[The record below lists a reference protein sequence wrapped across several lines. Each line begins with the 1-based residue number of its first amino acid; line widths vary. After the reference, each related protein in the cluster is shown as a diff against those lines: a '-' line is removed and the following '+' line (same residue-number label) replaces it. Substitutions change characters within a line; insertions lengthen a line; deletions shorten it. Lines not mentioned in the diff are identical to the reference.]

1 MILQNTSQ
9 NASKTYKVFL
19 LTIFGKGTPN
29 KIVDMVAI
37 VKLLLFIIYQT
48 SFTYFD
54 NCLVIYRFI
63 FLLNVKINAI
73 HKNTIPTKLILPK
86 NLDGFS

>member
-1 MILQNTSQ
+1 
-9 NASKTYKVFL
+9 
-19 LTIFGKGTPN
+19 
-29 KIVDMVAI
+29 MVAI

-63 FLLNVKINAI
+63 FLLNVKNNAI

-86 NLDGFS
+86 NWTGSLDIILGNHINHIVCKTFQ